1 MCGVVGR
8 RIRKHESTEPKP
20 CKTGSCA
27 PAYIVGMLK
36 ANVGSETATTGL
48 EGKSKP
54 SQNRDVRDRL
64 NSAEVLAKQGETELA
79 QVQSDDCWTNLAK
92 RLSTI
97 LRRLPWVNSGCMS

>member
-1 MCGVVGR
+1 
-8 RIRKHESTEPKP
+8 
-20 CKTGSCA
+20 
-27 PAYIVGMLK
+27 MLK
-36 ANVGSETATTGL
+36 ANVGTEIATTGL

-54 SQNRDVRDRL
+54 SQIREVRDRL

>member
-20 CKTGSCA
+20 CKTGYCA

-36 ANVGSETATTGL
+36 SNVGTEIATTGL

-54 SQNRDVRDRL
+54 SQIREVRDRL
-64 NSAEVLAKQGETELA
+64 NSAAF
-79 QVQSDDCWTNLAK
+79 
-92 RLSTI
+92 
-97 LRRLPWVNSGCMS
+97 LPNRVKLN